1 MQKLVKVDGRVRSD
15 PNYPAGFMGKDNIFT
30 MQSKDELRIN
40 QRLLLDVVSIE
51 KTKENFRLLYDTK
64 GRFILHRIDAN
75 EAGVSI
81 LCTNLFV
88 ELFVN

>member
-1 MQKLVKVDGRVRSD
+1 MR
-15 PNYPAGFMGKDNIFT
+15 A
-30 MQSKDELRIN
+30 
-40 QRLLLDVVSIE
+40 DVVSIE

-81 LCTNLFV
+81 EINKLIA
-88 ELFVN
+88 